1 MQSIT
6 NKNDIK
12 TIILDYLNEN
22 HNFKINEIVKVTG
35 FSQPYI
41 HKITTKM
48 IENGLLVRTGKGKNT
63 IYIEPGSS
71 SSKKVNKIKLRLINK
86 RLSESDILEDINR
99 RTAIFNSS
107 GKKVKS
113 IVDYAFAEMLNNAI
127 EHSNGKN
134 ITIDAEREN
143 GIIRFDITD
152 NGIGI
157 FNNLVKKFKLK
168 NVFEAVQELLKGKKT
183 TLPAA
188 HSGEGIFF
196 TSKVSDTFIIQS
208 SGKKLFVNNLINDVI
223 LGNSRVHSGTK
234 VTFTISEHTN
244 KVLDKIF
251 DEYTDEDF
259 EFNKTKIHVKLYKFG
274 TEFLSRSQARRI
286 LAGLDKFKI
295 ILLDFKD
302 VSEAGQAFA
311 DEIFRVY
318 KKSNPGKKIEY
329 INVND
334 NVEFMIIRA
343 LANKMWV

>member
-6 NKNDIK
+6 KNKDI
-12 TIILDYLNEN
+12 TSIILKFLKEN
-22 HNFKINEIVKVTG
+22 QSFKISDIIKLTG

-41 HKITTKM
+41 HKLITKL
-48 IENGLLVRTGKGKNT
+48 IENGLLVKTGKGKNT
-63 IYIEPGSS
+63 AYIEPGSNLL
-71 SSKKVNKIKLRLINK
+71 KKVYKIKLRLINK
-86 RLSESDILEDINR
+86 GLSETDILEDINR
-99 RTAIFNSS
+99 RAVIFNSS
-107 GKKVKS
+107 GKKVQS

-127 EHSNGKN
+127 EHSKGKN

-157 FNNLVKKFKLK
+157 FINLVRKFKLK
-168 NVFEAVQELLKGKKT
+168 NVYEAVQELLKGKKT

-196 TSKVSDTFIIQS
+196 TSKASDTFIIQS
-208 SGKKLFVNNLINDVI
+208 SGKKLFVNNLIDDII
-223 LGNSRVHSGTK
+223 LGNSRIHKGTK
-234 VTFTISEHTN
+234 VTFTIAEHTN

-259 EFNKTKIHVKLYKFG
+259 EFNKTKIHVKLYKYG

-311 DEIFRVY
+311 DEIFRVFRR
-318 KKSNPGKKIEY
+318 SNPGKKVEY
-329 INVND
+329 INAND
-334 NVEFMIIRA
+334 NIEFMIKRA
-343 LANKMWV
+343 LANNMWE